1 MHRDG
6 AVGRGGLVGN
16 GALSPTVPA
25 VTLLCLNVFDGLC
38 TLALIE
44 LGVASEAN
52 PLMRAAYDVSPISFM
67 AVKLAVVNTGVL
79 VLAWQRAERLAR
91 LALRV
96 AVVLYALIVTWHLAF
111 IAHLLTA

>member
-1 MHRDG
+1 M
-6 AVGRGGLVGN
+6 
-16 GALSPTVPA
+16 
-25 VTLLCLNVFDGLC
+25 C

-52 PLMRAAYDVSPISFM
+52 PLMRAAYDVSPLSFM
-67 AVKLAVVNTGVL
+67 AVKLAVVNTGEL
-79 VLAWQRAERLAR
+79 VLAWQRAAR
-91 LALRV
+91 LAMRV

>member
-67 AVKLAVVNTGVL
+67 AVKLAVVNTGEL
-79 VLAWQRAERLAR
+79 VLAWQRAAR
-91 LALRV
+91 LAMRV